1 MNSAFYGLLA
11 CAWAGLAVFSFRE
24 KRYVSGIL
32 QATVAMLDLTLVY
45 LCSK

>member
-1 MNSAFYGLLA
+1 MNSVFYGLLA
-11 CAWAGLAVFSFRE
+11 CAWVGLAVFNFRE

-32 QATVAMLDLTLVY
+32 QAGIAILDLTLVY